1 MLSLSIPLHTSCP
14 REFWSPTTCLNS
26 DLHLTSPHTPTQGQ
40 YMARDQQPLK
50 TCPHVRTKVKLL
62 MPSLICQSPL
72 QPPAELEELSLVY
85 RYRMWRHAHASRSRW
100 RNSCVLID
108 DERNGGR
115 YIVLPHVSYWWC
127 GGCSTHKHYILW
139 HRNSEYSRNFM
150 FWSLLKFVDIRILVN
165 VREQPQTLHT
175 KT

>member
-40 YMARDQQPLK
+40 YVARDQQPLK

-85 RYRMWRHAHASRSRW
+85 RYRMWRHAHAPRSRW

-115 YIVLPHVSYWWC
+115 YIMLPQVSYWWR
-127 GGCSTHKHYILW
+127 GCSTHTHT
-139 HRNSEYSRNFM
+139 HTHT
-150 FWSLLKFVDIRILVN
+150 
-165 VREQPQTLHT
+165 QTLHFTASEQWIFKKFHIMEFT
-175 KT
+175 KIRGHTDFG

>member
-1 MLSLSIPLHTSCP
+1 MLSLSIPTRTSCP
-14 REFWSPTTCLNS
+14 REFWSPTTCLNA

-85 RYRMWRHAHASRSRW
+85 RYRMWRHAHAPRSQW
-100 RNSCVLID
+100 RNSCVLTE
-108 DERNGGR
+108 DERNGRR
-115 YIVLPHVSYWWC
+115 YIFFFNARHLLVMW
-127 GGCSTHKHYILW
+127 LW
-139 HRNSEYSRNFM
+139 HTDPHIHTHTHTHTYTHTHTHTHT
-150 FWSLLKFVDIRILVN
+150 
-165 VREQPQTLHT
+165 QTLHFT
-175 KT
+175 AFEQ